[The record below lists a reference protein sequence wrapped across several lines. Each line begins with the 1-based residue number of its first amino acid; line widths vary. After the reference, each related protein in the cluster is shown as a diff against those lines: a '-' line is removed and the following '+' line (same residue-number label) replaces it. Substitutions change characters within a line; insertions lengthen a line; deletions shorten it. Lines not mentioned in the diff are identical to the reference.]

1 MSERSKLQKA
11 LKRRTLQ
18 LEKLQKEMD
27 ELNEVD
33 FQLRVLDRELVP
45 ARGFALKLLMKES
58 RRLGRR
64 IARQKVAIEKLTGQE
79 FEVFQAEQRS
89 E

>member
-11 LKRRTLQ
+11 LKRHTVQ
-18 LEKLQKEMD
+18 LEKLQKEYAD
-27 ELNEVD
+27 LDTVD
-33 FQLRVLDRELVP
+33 YQLRVLDRELVP
-45 ARGFALKLLMKES
+45 TREVALELILKES
-58 RRLGRR
+58 MRLGTK